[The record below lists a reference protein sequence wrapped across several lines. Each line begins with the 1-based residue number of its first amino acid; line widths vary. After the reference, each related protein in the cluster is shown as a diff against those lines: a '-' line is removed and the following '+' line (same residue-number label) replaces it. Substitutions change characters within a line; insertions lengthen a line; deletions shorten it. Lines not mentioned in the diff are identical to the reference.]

1 MCSPETNAQTRRRA
15 NDSSM
20 GSRITSLYEYRA
32 SRGLL
37 AHDEA
42 LFLTQE
48 SPSCLVVAL
57 LCSGGG
63 AVGLLS
69 APAANHNGEAV
80 LGWMLS
86 ADAARQLA
94 AQLLVEADALDGGAG
109 GAS

>member
-1 MCSPETNAQTRRRA
+1 MSRVTNL
-15 NDSSM
+15 D
-20 GSRITSLYEYRA
+20 EYRA
-32 SRGLL
+32 ARGLL

-48 SPSCLVVAL
+48 NASCLVVAL
-57 LCSGGG
+57 LCASGG

-86 ADAARQLA
+86 AAGARQLA
-94 AQLLVEADALDGGAG
+94 AQLLVEADALEGGAG
-109 GAS
+109 GAA